1 MEILCSLHTFDRLLP
16 WRKIGP
22 LNCEQVFWCLTSG
35 SSCST
40 VSEHGQASQALR
52 AALSLG
58 TVALHSS
65 CSLLS
70 RGALRI
76 LGDQRMVLKIKIKKN
91 PKTKGEGCWK
101 RGFPAEI
108 LYILDLGASLGKMVF
123 HLNLCCNGPDLSCS
137 IILLQTLQESRMMQ
151 LYFSCCRVV
160 LIFQK
165 ENLYRLWTEWFITLA
180 VSVTHRDIACLNW
193 SQRGSL

>member
-1 MEILCSLHTFDRLLP
+1 M
-16 WRKIGP
+16 
-22 LNCEQVFWCLTSG
+22 
-35 SSCST
+35 
-40 VSEHGQASQALR
+40 SEHGQASQALR

-76 LGDQRMVLKIKIKKN
+76 LGDQRMVLKIKIKKTQ
-91 PKTKGEGCWK
+91 KQKE
-101 RGFPAEI
+101 RGVEREVFQQKYCI
-108 LYILDLGASLGKMVF
+108 GASLGKMVF
-123 HLNLCCNGPDLSCS
+123 DLNLCCNGPDLSCS

-165 ENLYRLWTEWFITLA
+165 ENLYRLWTE
-180 VSVTHRDIACLNW
+180 
-193 SQRGSL
+193 